1 MKGLRHAM
9 KKTGMP
15 VFPIVIPTY
24 NRPAQLTVCL
34 QACARL
40 DYPRFR
46 FEVICAAEESA
57 QTGRSVSLVPSVID
71 S

>member
-1 MKGLRHAM
+1 
-9 KKTGMP
+9 MP
-15 VFPIVIPTY
+15 FFSIVIPTY

-46 FEVICAAEESA
+46 FEVICAAEESV
-57 QTGRSVSLVPSVID
+57 QTGRSMSLVPWVMD